1 MKQLRDKK
9 AYITKQKKWGRKMKN
24 ECGKIIFRYS
34 EKRRKN
40 DMDPLMDGALQK
52 IRVALFCM
60 TQKHSLI
67 EALN

>member
-1 MKQLRDKK
+1 
-9 AYITKQKKWGRKMKN
+9 MKN